1 MPLPRLQLV
10 ELEDLSWFPHTI
22 RDLATD
28 YLRFMETRF
37 ALHKPVVPL
46 LRTMLEN
53 WKTSCV
59 VDLCSDGGGPV
70 LAIYEALAAD
80 EIHVQF
86 TLIDKLPNITAFQ
99 SLSSKYPSGIRYIA
113 GPVDATNVPKNL
125 VGLRTMFNAF
135 HHFAPRS
142 ARLVLESAVQ
152 ARQPVGI
159 FEIPERSLLMMAPFL
174 FTPIFVALATP
185 FIRPF
190 RWKRLLWTYCGS
202 LDSAHMLVG
211 WSGIRMPRVY
221 GRRVA
226 GNDARF
232 RRLRLESRSHWSSR
246 QSRTPYPSSGHPAFF
261 AHLVLCLLRVWR
273 CRLAD
278 IRYPSLGR
286 WTANLFSIGRVVCQP
301 HSVRSP
307 NWHSRLRQIAVE

>member
-10 ELEDLSWFPHTI
+10 ELEDLTWFPHTI

-28 YLRFMETRF
+28 YLQFMETRF

-46 LRTMLEN
+46 LRAMLEN
-53 WKTSCV
+53 SKTSCV
-59 VDLCSDGGGPV
+59 VDLCSGAGGPV

-86 TLIDKLPNITAFQ
+86 TLTDKFPNITAFQ
-99 SLSSKYPSGIRYIA
+99 RLSSKCPSGIRYVA
-113 GPVDATNVPKNL
+113 FPVDATIVPKNL

-152 ARQPVGI
+152 AQQPVAI
-159 FEIPERSLLMMAPFL
+159 FEIPERSLLMMVPFL

-190 RWKRLLWTYCGS
+190 RWKRLLWTYVVPLIPLTCLWDG
-202 LDSAHMLVG
+202 LVSACRAYTVAEMLAMTQGFDDYDWKADRVG
-211 WSGIRMPRVY
+211 VRSK
-221 GRRVA
+221 A
-226 GNDARF
+226 GHVTHLLGVQR
-232 RRLRLESRSHWSSR
+232 SSR
-246 QSRTPYPSSGHPAFF
+246 
-261 AHLVLCLLRVWR
+261 
-273 CRLAD
+273 
-278 IRYPSLGR
+278 I
-286 WTANLFSIGRVVCQP
+286 
-301 HSVRSP
+301 
-307 NWHSRLRQIAVE
+307 